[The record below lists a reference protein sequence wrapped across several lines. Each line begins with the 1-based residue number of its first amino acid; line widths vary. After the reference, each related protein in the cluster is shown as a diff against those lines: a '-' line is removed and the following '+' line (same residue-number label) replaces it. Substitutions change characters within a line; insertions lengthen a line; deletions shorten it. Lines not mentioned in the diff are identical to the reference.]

1 MYIIAQTPIDLI
13 VFKVLKSQTRKVIS
27 MSLSVD
33 SELFAQ
39 GVIGLELTSKRDF
52 TKCLSQCFIMVLT
65 FVKYTRQ
72 YFVGLTISFWKEMFE
87 VLKKQILL
95 QNFSVALEVMIWLL
109 VELVPEP
116 SATEYINGLLVLEV
130 L

>member
-1 MYIIAQTPIDLI
+1 
-13 VFKVLKSQTRKVIS
+13 
-27 MSLSVD
+27 
-33 SELFAQ
+33 
-39 GVIGLELTSKRDF
+39 
-52 TKCLSQCFIMVLT
+52 MVLT

-109 VELVPEP
+109 VELVPEL

>member
-1 MYIIAQTPIDLI
+1 
-13 VFKVLKSQTRKVIS
+13 
-27 MSLSVD
+27 
-33 SELFAQ
+33 
-39 GVIGLELTSKRDF
+39 
-52 TKCLSQCFIMVLT
+52 MVLT

-87 VLKKQILL
+87 VLEKQILL

>member
-1 MYIIAQTPIDLI
+1 
-13 VFKVLKSQTRKVIS
+13 
-27 MSLSVD
+27 
-33 SELFAQ
+33 
-39 GVIGLELTSKRDF
+39 
-52 TKCLSQCFIMVLT
+52 MVLT

>member
-1 MYIIAQTPIDLI
+1 
-13 VFKVLKSQTRKVIS
+13 
-27 MSLSVD
+27 
-33 SELFAQ
+33 
-39 GVIGLELTSKRDF
+39 
-52 TKCLSQCFIMVLT
+52 MVLT

-87 VLKKQILL
+87 VLEKQILL

-109 VELVPEP
+109 VELVPEL